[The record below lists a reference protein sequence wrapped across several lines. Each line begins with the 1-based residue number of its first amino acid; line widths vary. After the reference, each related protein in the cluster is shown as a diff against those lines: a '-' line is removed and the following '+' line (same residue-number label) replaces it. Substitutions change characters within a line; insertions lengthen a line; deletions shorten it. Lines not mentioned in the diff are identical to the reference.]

1 MSPLCYH
8 CGSENTQQ
16 DYTAYVLSQTRHF
29 CCPGC
34 QGVAEAIVSNGL
46 ESYYQYRTEFA
57 SKAPS
62 EQSELLQ
69 SLSQHEETNITQ
81 EFLYQDANKR
91 EINLSV
97 AGINCA
103 ACGWLLERQVAK
115 LPGVLSVSANVT
127 AKRLLVSWDHKVQNL
142 SQVLKRIEQIGYLAQ
157 PFQIDQHEKLHH
169 QESKQLLQ
177 RLGLAGLMTMQVMM
191 LNLGVFFD
199 WFGHIDDS
207 TQQFFNWVS
216 LVLSA
221 PVALY
226 SASGFYRSAWRALKA
241 TSINMDVPISLALVF
256 IFVSGCY
263 ATYTHTGQ
271 SYFESLCMFVFLLLI
286 SRYIEQNARFKAAQL
301 SANLLSHM
309 PTTATLVSPEGMRV
323 VLAKQLLVGQ
333 QVVVRA
339 GETIPID
346 GTVLVGIGQVDEA
359 MLSGEFE
366 LVTKQPN
373 TQVYAGTIL
382 RTGTLSLTVTS
393 TLNNAVISQINQLQM
408 KAMASKPRLAG
419 LADRFSQYFVAIVLI
434 LALITYL
441 TWYWLAPEHA
451 FWIAM
456 SVLIAT
462 CPCALGLATPSSLSC
477 AMGNLNQRGIL
488 IKRAD
493 LLEQINSIDWIGFDK
508 TGTLTF
514 GNFSVQA
521 IQNFTQYSDDFVL
534 QIAASLEQYS
544 NHPIAKAFYQEGRET
559 LKVELAKEVVA
570 NGIDAAINQHRYRIG
585 SKDFVNC
592 TIPVE
597 VKTFNVFLT
606 EDGVLIAAFHLQ
618 DTLRPN
624 LPELISRLQSRKMYL
639 ISGDNASRVRPI
651 AEQLHMTMWFAQQSP
666 EDKLLKVIEAQQAG
680 HKVMMLGDGI
690 NDAPVLAQADIAV
703 TLGMASDLAKSSADV
718 ILLNNELQSLPH
730 VFTMAKRTTQNIK
743 QNIGWA
749 LGYNMLV
756 LPLAMIGWLTPWMA
770 VIGMSLSSIIV
781 VANAA
786 RLLSNRSI
794 T

>member
-1 MSPLCYH
+1 MSNLCYH
-8 CGSENTQQ
+8 CGSENAQQ
-16 DYTAYVLSQTRHF
+16 NYSATVLAQSRYF

-34 QGVAEAIVSNGL
+34 QGVAEAIVNNGL

-62 EQSELLQ
+62 EQSDLLQ
-69 SLSQHEETNITQ
+69 SLHLHEDANIEQ

-91 EINLSV
+91 EINLSI

-127 AKRLLVSWDHKVQNL
+127 AKRLLVSWDHTRQNL
-142 SQVLKRIEQIGYLAQ
+142 GQVLKRIEQIGYVAK
-157 PFQIDQHEKLHH
+157 PFQIDQHEKLHQ

-199 WFGHIDDS
+199 WFGHIDES

-226 SASGFYRSAWRALKA
+226 SASGFYRSAWRAIKA
-241 TSINMDVPISLALVF
+241 STVNMDVPISLALIL
-256 IFVSGCY
+256 IFGSGCY
-263 ATYTHTGQ
+263 ATYTHSGQ
-271 SYFESLCMFVFLLLI
+271 SYYESLCMFVFLLLI
-286 SRYIEQNARFKAAQL
+286 SRYIEQNARFKAAQQ

-309 PTTATLVSPEGMRV
+309 PTTATLVTPEGTRF
-323 VLAKQLLVGQ
+323 VLAKQLVVGQ
-333 QVVVRA
+333 KVLVKT
-339 GETIPID
+339 GETVPID
-346 GTVLVGIGQVDEA
+346 GIVSEGTGQVDEA
-359 MLSGEFE
+359 MLSGEFA
-366 LVTKQPN
+366 LVTKQHSAK
-373 TQVYAGTIL
+373 VYAGTVL
-382 RTGTLSLTVTS
+382 RTGTLYLTVTS
-393 TLNNAVISQINQLQM
+393 TLSHAVISQINQLQL
-408 KAMASKPRLAG
+408 KALASKPRLAG
-419 LADRFSQYFVAIVLI
+419 LADRFAQYFVVAVLI
-434 LALITYL
+434 VAFFTYL
-441 TWYWLAPEHA
+441 AWHWLAPEEA

-477 AMGNLNQRGIL
+477 AMGNLNRHGIL

-493 LLEQINSIDWIGFDK
+493 VLEQLNKIDWIGLDK
-508 TGTLTF
+508 TGTLTL
-514 GNFSVQA
+514 GNFSVQ
-521 IQNFTQYSDDFVL
+521 QSRNFMPYSAKFIS
-534 QIAASLEQYS
+534 QIAASLEQFS
-544 NHPIAKAFYQEGRET
+544 NHPIAKAFYQEGSAT
-559 LKVELAKEVVA
+559 LRVEQAKEVVA
-570 NGIDAAINQHRYRIG
+570 KGIEATINQHRYRIG
-585 SKDFVNC
+585 SRDFVNC
-592 TIPVE
+592 AVPTE
-597 VKTFNVFLT
+597 VATYHVFLS
-606 EDGVLIAAFHLQ
+606 EDDQLIAAFLLQ

-624 LPELISRLQSRKMYL
+624 LPELLDRLRSKSLYL
-639 ISGDNASRVRPI
+639 ISGDEVSRVRPI
-651 AEQLHMTMWFAQQSP
+651 AEQLHMTDWYAQQSP
-666 EDKLLKVIEAQQAG
+666 EDKLHKVIAAQQAG
-680 HKVMMLGDGI
+680 HSVMMLGDGI
-690 NDAPVLAQADIAV
+690 NDAPVLAQADISV

-718 ILLNNELQSLPH
+718 ILLNNELQSLPL

-743 QNIGWA
+743 QNMAWA
-749 LGYNMLV
+749 LGYNMVV

-786 RLLSNRSI
+786 RLLRNKSEV
-794 T
+794 